1 MKKLVCLLAALLV
14 LGITVCAADGIS
26 IDAGEGFET
35 YSSGG
40 EAERVTAILGMTDS
54 EFKDYCKE
62 NNIIYFA
69 VNGDNT
75 KQIRVTLNET
85 AFSAGI
91 GNLSVLPD
99 EKIIA
104 LIPEFTGS
112 DQVGGTVAEKDG
124 QKFVK
129 VSIETRDSGGE
140 YSVLQYTTVA
150 EKKEYT
156 LSFYTSGGQDTAY
169 TEKVFESFNAD
180 DFALTS
186 EEAKTAPLK
195 YVVIAA
201 IAVFAAVCAVVVFTL
216 IRDIKKRTD

>member
-1 MKKLVCLLAALLV
+1 MKKLVCLLAALV
-14 LGITVCAADGIS
+14 ICCVTVCAADGIG
-26 IDAGEGFET
+26 IDAGEGFEV

-40 EAERVTAILGMTDS
+40 EVSRVTELLGMSDS
-54 EFKDYCKE
+54 EFKDYCKK

-99 EKIIA
+99 EKITA

-112 DQVGGTVAEKDG
+112 DQVGGTVTEKDG

-129 VSIETRDSGGE
+129 VNIETSDSGGE

-169 TEKVFESFNAD
+169 TEKVFESFTAE

-186 EEAKTAPLK
+186 KEAKASPLK

-201 IAVFAAVCAVVVFTL
+201 IIVFAAVCAVVIFTL